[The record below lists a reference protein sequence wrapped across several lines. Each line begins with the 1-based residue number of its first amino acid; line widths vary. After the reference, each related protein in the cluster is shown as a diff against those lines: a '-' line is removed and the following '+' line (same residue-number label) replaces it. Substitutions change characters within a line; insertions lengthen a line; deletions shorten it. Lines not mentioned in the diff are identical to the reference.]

1 MNENWTHCK
10 ACYIRRNHVYDSEME
25 AWRCGFCGV
34 VNDELTQLRKNLPIA
49 SLTSFPRR
57 SVIDV
62 AESYLEKNPEEE

>member
-1 MNENWTHCK
+1 
-10 ACYIRRNHVYDSEME
+10 ME